1 MLGEKI
7 EKRQAEPGSCRTQ
20 YWGSKGWKGRGS
32 MDMDVNSGTI
42 ETQVRRN
49 GGKKDKTQ
57 QTNNLCRQCKDVD
70 ITFEIR

>member
-1 MLGEKI
+1 
-7 EKRQAEPGSCRTQ
+7 
-20 YWGSKGWKGRGS
+20 